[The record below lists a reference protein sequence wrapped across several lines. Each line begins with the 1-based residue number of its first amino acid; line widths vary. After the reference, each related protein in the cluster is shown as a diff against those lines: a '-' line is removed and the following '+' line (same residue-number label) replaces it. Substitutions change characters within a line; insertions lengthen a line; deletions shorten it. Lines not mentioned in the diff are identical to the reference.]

1 MAPDTQASRDRPEE
15 ETGVPQIEVTPVMIE
30 AGIKAH
36 MECDPT
42 VHGYPFEERIVRSI
56 YTAMASAQS

>member
-1 MAPDTQASRDRPEE
+1 MPADTQTLRDRPET
-15 ETGVPQIEVTPVMIE
+15 ETGAPQIEVTPAMIE

-42 VHGYPFEERIVRSI
+42 VYGYPFEERIVKAI
-56 YTAMASAQS
+56 YTAMASVGA

>member
-1 MAPDTQASRDRPEE
+1 
-15 ETGVPQIEVTPVMIE
+15 MIE

-42 VHGYPFEERIVRSI
+42 VYGYPFEERIVKAI
-56 YTAMASAQS
+56 YTAMASVGA